1 MSKANRLTV
10 RQHFLYFVPFDSM
23 FLPNLFL
30 NENLYDEFIEP
41 QLRAILSASL
51 QENNRQLKRV
61 GWVEF

>member
-1 MSKANRLTV
+1 MSQANRLTV

-30 NENLYDEFIEP
+30 NESFNDEFVEL
-41 QLRAILSASL
+41 QFRAILSASF
-51 QENNRQLKRV
+51 QENNRLLKRV